1 MPLWAV
7 ALLPA
12 ISRRLWEKGR
22 IDPFQVL
29 FLRGQRLTVCSAA
42 GKTQFLLTLLLSVQ
56 LPPSEGG
63 LGKSALYISTEA
75 PLQTSRLAQILQH
88 HPKLSALPLDER
100 PSLSRIQSTHIH
112 DVEAQEHILR
122 YQVPVAIQKQNIGL
136 VVVDSIAANYR
147 AEFDRTKA
155 RKGAESFA
163 KRSHQLTQLGALLN
177 DIAQRFGVAVVVAN
191 QVADRFTSYD
201 QPPPSQAFLSTQAT
215 QRSRP
220 HSPQQMPP
228 ASLSAPMSTNAPS
241 TAPPATAAPI
251 LSTDDPLALD
261 HQQRFFTGW
270 GDDPT
275 IINLKTPSLG
285 LTWTNQ
291 LGARIALLKHPLYD
305 DDRVYEAGED
315 RVIAGWRRTAKVIF
329 AAWCAET
336 QADFE
341 IWQGGVRGV
350 VLKDGGDVP

>member
-1 MPLWAV
+1 M
-7 ALLPA
+7 
-12 ISRRLWEKGR
+12 K
-22 IDPFQVL
+22 
-29 FLRGQRLTVCSAA
+29 
-42 GKTQFLLTLLLSVQ
+42 
-56 LPPSEGG
+56 GG

-75 PLQTSRLAQILQH
+75 PLQTSRLAQILEH
-88 HPKLSALPLDER
+88 HPKLSALPEDDR

-191 QVADRFTSYD
+191 QVADRFTSHD
-201 QPPPSQAFLSTQAT
+201 QPPPSQAFLFTQTT

-220 HSPQQMPP
+220 HSPQQMP
-228 ASLSAPMSTNAPS
+228 ASLNAPMSTNAPS
-241 TAPPATAAPI
+241 TAPPI

-270 GDDPT
+270 GDDPST
-275 IINLKTPSLG
+275 TNLKTPSLG

-291 LGARIALLKHPLYD
+291 LGARIALLKLPLYD
-305 DDRVYEAGED
+305 DDRAYEAGED
-315 RVIAGWRRTAKVIF
+315 RVIAGWRRTAKVVF
-329 AAWCAET
+329 AAWCAEA

-350 VLKDGGDVP
+350 VKDGEGVT